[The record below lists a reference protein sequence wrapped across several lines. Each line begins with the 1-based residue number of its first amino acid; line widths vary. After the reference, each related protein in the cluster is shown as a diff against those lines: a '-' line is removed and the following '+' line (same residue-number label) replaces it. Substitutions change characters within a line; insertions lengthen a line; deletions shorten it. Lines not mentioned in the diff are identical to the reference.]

1 MHPASSLSPRF
12 PAPCDGGKQRGVALA
27 LLLWIVAA
35 LSLLVSGLTY
45 LARTD
50 VQLTALQRD
59 QAQAQAAATGVGHL
73 LLHELLLARAAG
85 DYDGRGIFARG
96 YQFNGL
102 ELVARAVPASG
113 FVSLNMASGE
123 LLAGLFR
130 HHGGLAP
137 GQAEILAEDVLAW
150 RANVL
155 RLGPEEATLPEPQA
169 GAQGGP
175 FQVVEDL
182 LRVPGVSRALYDR
195 VSPVVHALSAGQAGV
210 DPAAAPAAVLRV
222 LADGDQ
228 AVAAAVQE
236 SRQDMASAEAG
247 AYNAL
252 VPTYLSAG
260 GSTAYC
266 LEIDVTMTDG
276 RVFQQRIWVD
286 TAAGAKG
293 LPWRYTRV
301 LPIVPLVT
309 RSEVADGR

>member
-1 MHPASSLSPRF
+1 MRLALTIPRQV
-12 PAPCDGGKQRGVALA
+12 AGRQRGVALA

-85 DYDGRGIFARG
+85 DYEGRGIFARS

-102 ELVARAVPASG
+102 ALVARAVPASG
-113 FVSLNMASGE
+113 FVGLNMASGE

-130 HHGGLAP
+130 HHGQLPPEQAQTLA
-137 GQAEILAEDVLAW
+137 AEVLAW
-150 RANVL
+150 RAQALSLGLEQQAVP
-155 RLGPEEATLPEPQA
+155 GPEAEAA
-169 GAQGGP
+169 GGP

-195 VSPVVHALSAGQAGV
+195 VSPLVHAQAAGPAGV
-210 DPAAAPAAVLRV
+210 DPAAAPAALLRV
-222 LADGDQ
+222 LAIGDQ
-228 AVAAAVQE
+228 AVADSLQE
-236 SRQDMASAEAG
+236 SRQDMVSAG
-247 AYNAL
+247 AAAYNGL
-252 VPTYLSAG
+252 VPEYLSEG
-260 GSTAYC
+260 GSSTYC

-301 LPIVPLVT
+301 LPIMPLVT